1 MSQTVDLALAGLF
14 TFPSDVSAVPT
25 GSLAVAMNI
34 SLSRTNLAEP
44 RRGFNTLGTLPNI
57 SDRGSKFFFYSSN
70 VFVCYSALL
79 SLFDSGSGTF
89 VSKGSVTKPTQ
100 ATSIRS
106 VSANQNLYL
115 TSNMGIKKLDSV
127 SGQLYPSGIPTAL
140 HTTLA
145 LQTDTTNLALSTGNS
160 VSYRWVLARKDANGN
175 VVIGGVSPSNT
186 ITNSAGATRNVN
198 VRAYL
203 PQNVD
208 NTFYA
213 QLYRTT
219 NSTTVNSPEYQLT
232 IEYNVTSADVTNGY
246 IDFKDITPD
255 ALLGASLYTNNSQQG
270 IINNNAIAPLARDVC
285 EYKTIVFYADVENLH
300 RYTMTLLAVGTGSA
314 AQLDV
319 NDTIT
324 ISNGVTTEI
333 YTAKATEN
341 VALKQFLVDTASSS
355 PSIRIDNTIKS
366 FINVVNRGSTLVYA
380 TVDSV
385 SSTSLPGAITLQARA
400 LGTPAFTTVSSRPKA
415 FNPELTSPA
424 GVNQTSKNDAY
435 KNGLMYSKPGQPEA
449 VPFKNIIFV
458 GSSDDRIKRIIPL
471 RDSLLIFKEKDGVY
485 RLSGEREGNFSVS
498 LLDSSAKLVAPDSI
512 AVLNGSA
519 IGLFETGICQV
530 TDSDVSIVSQPVK
543 DKLLN
548 LFGSALS
555 AVRNYAFGISYETEG
570 KYLLCLPS
578 TSSDTASNY
587 QLIYDVFNNTFVE
600 WNLPITTGGVNGA
613 DGKVYTAE
621 SITNRIRVER
631 KLFDYTDF
639 ADYEQQVTISSFVGL
654 VLQISGTDKM
664 VVGDLLEQSGSL
676 PAYITSVDVGNG
688 LVTVDTSNPWNTSL
702 PVNHLKGIAVKVEW
716 NRETSGNAVGFKH
729 YSEIS
734 LPFKRSYIG
743 KGTFNFY
750 TDTNPGIS
758 EVIKL
763 GPSAQGAWGFGEWGD
778 GIWGGIASPVPVR
791 LGIPRTSQRCNTISV
806 SFSQSVA
813 YSDWQ
818 LAGIGLVF
826 NPTSVRTSR

>member
-14 TFPSDVSAVPT
+14 TYPSDISAVPQ
-25 GSLAVAMNI
+25 GSLAKALNI

-57 SDRGSKFFFYSSN
+57 GDRGSKFFFYSQKVLVAYSN
-70 VFVCYSALL
+70 VLAMYDTGA
-79 SLFDSGSGTF
+79 F
-89 VSKGSVTKPTQ
+89 VSKGSITKPAE

-106 VSANQNLYL
+106 VAANQNLYL
-115 TSNMGIKKLDSV
+115 TSSAGIKKLDAT
-127 SGQLYPSGIPTAL
+127 SGQLYPSGVPTAL
-140 HTTLA
+140 HTTLT
-145 LQTDTTNLALSTGNS
+145 LQTDVTNLALLTGNN
-160 VSYRWVLARKDANGN
+160 VSYRWLLARKDANGN
-175 VVIGGVSPSNT
+175 AVIGGVSPSNT
-186 ITNSAGATRNVN
+186 ISNASGSTKNVN
-198 VRAYL
+198 VRGYL
-203 PQNVD
+203 PQGID
-208 NTFYA
+208 TTYYA

-219 NSTTVNSPEYQLT
+219 NSTTVNAPEYQLT
-232 IEYNVTSADVTNGY
+232 IEYNLTGADLTNGY

-255 ALLGASLYTNNSQQG
+255 ALLGASLYTNNSQEG
-270 IINNNAIAPLARDVC
+270 IINNNAIAPLARDIC
-285 EYKTIVFYADVENLH
+285 EYKTIVFFADVENLH
-300 RYTMTLLAVGTGSA
+300 RYTLTLLAVGTGSA
-314 AQLDV
+314 LQLDV

-324 ISNGVTTEI
+324 ITSGATVEV

-341 VALKQFLVDTASSS
+341 VALKQFFVDTASSS

-366 FINVVNRGSTLVYA
+366 FINVVNRASALVYA

-385 SSTSLPGAITLQARA
+385 SSTTLPGAVTLQGRT
-400 LGTPAFTTVSSRPKA
+400 LGAAAFTTVSTRPNA
-415 FNPELTSPA
+415 FNPALNSPA

-449 VPFKNIIFV
+449 VPLKNIIKV
-458 GSSDDRIKRIIPL
+458 GSSDDRIKRIVPL

-498 LLDSSAKLVAPDSI
+498 LLDSSAKLIAPDSV

-543 DKLLN
+543 DKLLT
-548 LFGSALS
+548 LFGSALD
-555 AVRNYAFGISYETEG
+555 AVRTYSFGISYETEG
-570 KYLLCLPS
+570 KYILCLPT
-578 TSSDTASNY
+578 TSSDTSSNY
-587 QLIYDVFNNTFVE
+587 QLIYDVFNGTFVE
-600 WNLPITTGGVNGA
+600 WNLAVTTGGVNGA
-613 DGKVYTAE
+613 DGKLYTAE
-621 SITNRIRVER
+621 STTNRVRFER
-631 KLFDYTDF
+631 KTFDYTDF
-639 ADYEQQVTISSFVGL
+639 ADYEQAVTLSGYTGL
-654 VLQISGTDKM
+654 SLTVSGTDKM
-664 VVGDLLEQSGSL
+664 VIGDLLEQVGSL

-688 LVTVDTSNPWNTSL
+688 VVTVDTENPWNTSL
-702 PVNHLKGIAVKVEW
+702 PVSHLKGIPVSIEW

-734 LPFKRSYIG
+734 LPFKRAYIG

-750 TDTNPGIS
+750 TDTNPGVN

-763 GPSAQGAWGFGEWGD
+763 GPASQGAWGFGQWGD
-778 GIWGGIASPVPVR
+778 GIWGGIASPVPIR
-791 LGIPRTSQRCNTISV
+791 LGVPRTSQRCNTISV

-826 NPTSVRTSR
+826 NPTSVRTAQ